1 MTTYITKGSAYSQHL
16 SRGIYDKTVLS
27 SGHVLSV
34 AEFDT
39 FVDTIKDKIANNTT
53 LTDLDLFFTNYVF
66 TTIQAKRII
75 SLIVPFV
82 NPSDIWYLAEHI
94 CYARVC
100 DPWHLKSGYGVEG
113 YYYRDHVTPPCKNT
127 IHEAD
132 E

>member
-1 MTTYITKGSAYSQHL
+1 MTTYITQGSAYSQHL
-16 SRGIYDKTVLS
+16 SRGIYNNTLPSSDYVLPN
-27 SGHVLSV
+27 V
-34 AEFDT
+34 EFDT
-39 FVDTIKDKIANNTT
+39 FLTTIKDKIANHTT

-100 DPWHLKSGYGVEG
+100 DPWNLKSGYGVEG
-113 YYYRDHVTPPCKNT
+113 YYYRDHVTP
-127 IHEAD
+127 
-132 E
+132 